1 MAEYE
6 TLENIKSNEGE
17 LKNKRVVTAFKDHYD
32 EGQLSKELV
41 KIVQDLDLGIDVQES
56 NNSFTPSQ
64 DLVKF
69 FERLGF
75 KSAIKKLQEVEFGSF
90 QAMQN
95 EEEGKFWNYKYRPAI
110 PEFDM
115 VKISDSASFVTLEK
129 KIMDEKFVA
138 CYTTYSSS
146 DVTDRKMVSAYFSF
160 GEKECYSVD
169 VYQVGEEFFLLGCL
183 DLQVVKNQNLY
194 GARKKRRAKFSKL
207 WR

>member
-1 MAEYE
+1 MTAKACLKKWVCGTEQIVDYLSMVGDASDNIPGMKGIGAKGAAKLLAEYE

-95 EEEGKFWNYKYRPAI
+95 EEEG
-110 PEFDM
+110 
-115 VKISDSASFVTLEK
+115 
-129 KIMDEKFVA
+129 
-138 CYTTYSSS
+138 
-146 DVTDRKMVSAYFSF
+146 SF
-160 GEKECYSVD
+160 GIINTGPVIRS
-169 VYQVGEEFFLLGCL
+169 LM
-183 DLQVVKNQNLY
+183 
-194 GARKKRRAKFSKL
+194 
-207 WR
+207 